1 MLRRVLPGPVGA
13 LALIVFVMSGIQAS
27 LFWNATR
34 HIVVAAALGTLALAA
49 HIRWRET
56 GWGPGRILAIAG
68 FALAFTAGEVA
79 LAVVLYLLAYEGLGA
94 PGRGAERAR
103 ALWPIVLLLA
113 VYAAMYPLLDLGVGH
128 DAGYTDPLHAP
139 LEFLLALP
147 ARWLFLAGALIGGGG
162 ADLWLLTPEL
172 RWLLLLLAAALVAAF
187 AWALRETWRGAPAVE
202 RRAARWLIAGAALS
216 VVPFVGA
223 PLGSR
228 CLVVPLI
235 GGSAGI
241 AFVLHRWW
249 TARREHKATYGR
261 AVAVI
266 CTVFA
271 VIHLV
276 LAPITRL
283 IAPYVMG
290 AMLHQRVA
298 TAMADAELDPER
310 LSAQRVVVLRAPDF
324 MIGLHAYFYRVL
336 YGLPMPRSWR
346 TLTWS
351 PRPQRMTRV
360 ATDAFELELGD
371 RGVQA
376 SRLAV
381 GDVVDL
387 DGMRATVVA
396 RGERGPTRVRFQFD
410 RPLDDPDLVLLAWR
424 DDRLRRITPPAVGD
438 STTP

>member
-1 MLRRVLPGPVGA
+1 
-13 LALIVFVMSGIQAS
+13 
-27 LFWNATR
+27 
-34 HIVVAAALGTLALAA
+34 
-49 HIRWRET
+49 
-56 GWGPGRILAIAG
+56 
-68 FALAFTAGEVA
+68 
-79 LAVVLYLLAYEGLGA
+79 
-94 PGRGAERAR
+94 
-103 ALWPIVLLLA
+103 
-113 VYAAMYPLLDLGVGH
+113 
-128 DAGYTDPLHAP
+128 
-139 LEFLLALP
+139 
-147 ARWLFLAGALIGGGG
+147 
-162 ADLWLLTPEL
+162 
-172 RWLLLLLAAALVAAF
+172 
-187 AWALRETWRGAPAVE
+187 
-202 RRAARWLIAGAALS
+202 
-216 VVPFVGA
+216 
-223 PLGSR
+223 
-228 CLVVPLI
+228 
-235 GGSAGI
+235 
-241 AFVLHRWW
+241 
-249 TARREHKATYGR
+249 
-261 AVAVI
+261 VAVI

-283 IAPYVMG
+283 ITPYVMG

-298 TAMADAELDPER
+298 TAMADVELDPER

-351 PRPQRMTRV
+351 PRPQRH
-360 ATDAFELELGD
+360 DARGD
-371 RGVQA
+371 RRVRARARRPRRQA

-387 DGMRATVVA
+387 DGMRATVLA